1 MWLRLRQIAFVAE
14 ELAPVSDLLIDVL
27 DLQVCF
33 NDPGVGNFGLHNA
46 LFPAGNQFIEVVAPL
61 DPAVETAGG
70 RYLSRRGGDGGYMVI
85 TQCESEVPRRSR
97 FEALNVRL
105 VSDFVSESFVN
116 MQLHPK
122 DTGGSFFEIDE
133 ARGPGAHDIDGP
145 WHPAGPDWRAFP
157 SGQVTAISAAIM
169 ACDDPVAVAA
179 RWASIAEIPS
189 GDGNVID
196 LDNAQLRFVPITDGR
211 PEGLSELD
219 LAVRDPDVA
228 LAAADRRGVRTGD
241 RTVTICGVRMNLL
254 AG

>member
-1 MWLRLRQIAFVAE
+1 
-14 ELAPVSDLLIDVL
+14 
-27 DLQVCF
+27 
-33 NDPGVGNFGLHNA
+33 
-46 LFPAGNQFIEVVAPL
+46 
-61 DPAVETAGG
+61 
-70 RYLSRRGGDGGYMVI
+70 
-85 TQCESEVPRRSR
+85 
-97 FEALNVRL
+97 
-105 VSDFVSESFVN
+105 
-116 MQLHPK
+116 
-122 DTGGSFFEIDE
+122 
-133 ARGPGAHDIDGP
+133 
-145 WHPAGPDWRAFP
+145 
-157 SGQVTAISAAIM
+157 
-169 ACDDPVAVAA
+169 VAVAA